1 MSVCWRT
8 RLGACNGTRPSRSA
22 LEKCAFDPALASPA
36 VELTRCASCGL
47 PQRHEACHARASSD
61 LKSRAP
67 TAATFEQV
75 LSDLHRR
82 GTAHGCRPPCAA
94 SVEAEPL
101 TRLLLGLAAFAPS
114 ARETA
119 AAVRAARPGLQLPVL
134 WERRNELLK
143 EWSALVRQRL
153 EEGWRRAKA
162 CRAATKRTDRH
173 EQYVALMG
181 VGEQMHKAKFV
192 VSDALYIARVLG
204 RVLVEPRVEH
214 SRLVG
219 VPNVSAGTQPARL
232 ALHHYFDLQPLCAQ
246 HRMVAARAFE
256 RDRQLR
262 TMWDDAVVVQPRR
275 GRAFPGGWRLH
286 TEEAVRTEFA
296 HARGARLL
304 VLRGLWRS
312 VTNDEIADE
321 RRALPHAGL
330 ARPMRPADWE
340 PNPGYAAIARQLLA
354 AFAGPATGGGS
365 RGEGGSSGH
374 GGGVLAIQWRSE
386 DWEKNVPGREV
397 GGKDNASAPAGTLL
411 RCALWAARRARA
423 VMAAEAARSGGG
435 GGGGGGVG
443 VGLVFVATDLRSS
456 ASGTYLGP
464 RRGTALAALR
474 RLERALPAARSPRLR
489 AFIDA
494 IPDAGVRA
502 GVEAAVCVEAKLL
515 LSTTDACDDCAKARR
530 CSKMSSAFG
539 RHIIDRRRAYG
550 RASMALF

>member
-1 MSVCWRT
+1 MLW
-8 RLGACNGTRPSRSA
+8 
-22 LEKCAFDPALASPA
+22 D
-36 VELTRCASCGL
+36 
-47 PQRHEACHARASSD
+47 RHD
-61 LKSRAP
+61 
-67 TAATFEQV
+67 
-75 LSDLHRR
+75 
-82 GTAHGCRPPCAA
+82 
-94 SVEAEPL
+94 
-101 TRLLLGLAAFAPS
+101 
-114 ARETA
+114 
-119 AAVRAARPGLQLPVL
+119 
-134 WERRNELLK
+134 ELLK

-153 EEGWRRAKA
+153 EEGWRRATA
-162 CRAATKRTDRH
+162 CRAVTRRAERHDR
-173 EQYVALMG
+173 YVALMG

-192 VSDALYIARVLG
+192 VSDALYIARALG

-219 VPNVSAGTQPARL
+219 VPNVSAGAQPARL
-232 ALHHYFDLQPLCAQ
+232 ALHHYFDLQPLCSQ

-262 TMWDDAVVVQPRR
+262 AMWDGAVVVQPRR

-286 TEEAVRTEFA
+286 TEEAVRAEFA

-304 VLRGLWRS
+304 VLRGMWRS

-321 RRALPHAGL
+321 QRALPHAGL
-330 ARPMRPADWE
+330 AQPMRPADWE

-354 AFAGPATGGGS
+354 AFAGGGG
-365 RGEGGSSGH
+365 GGGGH

-411 RCALWAARRARA
+411 RCALWAARRAKSA
-423 VMAAEAARSGGG
+423 IEAEAARGGSGGSGGG
-435 GGGGGGVG
+435 GGI
-443 VGLVFVATDLRSS
+443 GLVFVATDLRSS

-464 RRGTALAALR
+464 RRGAALAALR